1 MFKKSSKIPAIMQMI
16 WQIRDSYLPM
26 IELMLFQPLCTVK
39 GFEVA
44 IVVMSESNPIVAR
57 RETLAQKGC

>member
-1 MFKKSSKIPAIMQMI
+1 MADSWFLFTNDRANTIPTTVH
-16 WQIRDSYLPM
+16 
-26 IELMLFQPLCTVK
+26 TVK

>member
-1 MFKKSSKIPAIMQMI
+1 MH
-16 WQIRDSYLPM
+16 
-26 IELMLFQPLCTVK
+26 TVK

-57 RETLAQKGC
+57 RETLAQKGLLTLNLVLRGVSGDVLKGIKGASQ